1 MNATSQDY
9 RYLSI
14 SFEIYTPQDFEM
26 YATSQGTLHLK
37 TLKCSL
43 PLNFVCEIYTPQD
56 FEMYATCYISR
67 L

>member
-26 YATSQGTLHLK
+26 YATSQ
-37 TLKCSL
+37 
-43 PLNFVCEIYTPQD
+43 D
-56 FEMYATCYISR
+56 FEMYATSQDFEMFATSQFC